1 MHGANSPKTQGRVIM
16 KQVQSN
22 ILNAL
27 EKDFKSVWEIGG
39 SITEG
44 IESKETPESKIAN
57 QLQDAIWKWADAR
70 SYMAKTLS
78 DMIRNAEYQRDSIQ
92 RGFRADAGFLN
103 AQSFQHYIARAEN
116 YENQIINLMS
126 ICNFTGQ
133 ETTAL
138 VTKINSLIGWK

>member
-1 MHGANSPKTQGRVIM
+1 M
-16 KQVQSN
+16 KQLQRN
-22 ILNAL
+22 ISNAL
-27 EKDFKSVWEIGG
+27 GERFNSVWQIGG

-44 IESKETPESKIAN
+44 IESNETAESKIAN

-103 AQSFQHYIARAEN
+103 SQSFQHYMTRAEN
-116 YENQIINLMS
+116 YENQIINLMN
-126 ICNFTGQ
+126 ICNFTPQ
-133 ETTAL
+133 ETTRL
-138 VTKINSLIGWK
+138 VNKINNMIEWK

>member
-1 MHGANSPKTQGRVIM
+1 MKTL
-16 KQVQSN
+16 QSN
-22 ILNAL
+22 IVYAL
-27 EKDFKSVWEIGG
+27 QDNFNSVWQIGG

-44 IESKETPESKIAN
+44 IESSETPESKIAN

-103 AQSFQHYIARAEN
+103 TQSFQHYIARAEN

-126 ICNFTGQ
+126 ICNFTAQ

-138 VTKINSLIGWK
+138 VSKINSLIGWK